1 MDKWMAVGFAFV
13 THWCWFLRLKL
24 HAFPSLTA
32 FSCCMC
38 QAKTTVISD
47 TASCFS
53 YECMLKW
60 HWNCDTVYP
69 LNFAPWVFFLFLKT
83 VTVNFFMVWGHCLVH
98 THSCGNTCTLSDTE
112 SFSFFPPHFQIHSLI
127 QHLWFFYWLSLL
139 TFEPCYIFL
148 ISILFIKKIFQL
160 YNTVYSCALVSIK
173 LAFMNLGSRI
183 FY

>member
-69 LNFAPWVFFLFLKT
+69 LNFAPWVFFLFLNT
-83 VTVNFFMVWGHCLVH
+83 VTVNFLWFEGIVLCIH
-98 THSCGNTCTLSDTE
+98 THAETHAHSQTLNHSLFFPLTFKSTH
-112 SFSFFPPHFQIHSLI
+112 SFSICGFSIGFR
-127 QHLWFFYWLSLL
+127 YWLLNPVIFFLSLFSL
-139 TFEPCYIFL
+139 
-148 ISILFIKKIFQL
+148 
-160 YNTVYSCALVSIK
+160 
-173 LAFMNLGSRI
+173 
-183 FY
+183 